1 MKLKRTS
8 SPLIE
13 PITLQEAKDHLKVSS
28 TGEDSVIT
36 FEITAARR
44 FLEREMGVQMIAC
57 GYEGYLD
64 KFPDVNYI
72 EFPIKPMTGVTEVK
86 YFSTNVLDSA
96 SCIFDEVHNPPR
108 LYLAPGY
115 SWPSTEARV
124 NAVKITFN
132 AGYNTAAEVPE
143 NWIQALKMVI
153 TFFHEHRGDE
163 GVVTIPKPIRDL
175 IFTDSLLTV

>member
-8 SPLIE
+8 SPALE
-13 PITLQEAKDHLKVSS
+13 PITLQQAKDHLKVSS

-44 FLEREMGVQMIAC
+44 FIEREMGVQMISC

-64 KFPDVNYI
+64 KFPDVDYI
-72 EFPIKPMTGVTEVK
+72 EFPIKPMTGVIEVL
-86 YFSTNVLDSA
+86 YFSTNILDSA

-115 SWPSTEARV
+115 SWPSTEKRV

-132 AGYNTAAEVPE
+132 AGYNAAADVPE
-143 NWIQALKMVI
+143 TWVEAVKMAL
-153 TFFHEHRGDE
+153 THFHEHRGDE
-163 GVVTIPKPIRDL
+163 GLVTLPKPIRDL
-175 IFTDSLLTV
+175 INPDTVLTV